1 MKLAGRNQEGN
12 KQVNVNH
19 EKIQTSLPGY
29 LEEYKFP
36 VNRVNSALVVQSLTD
51 ALFLTQKRGK
61 EKENLY
67 GMIV

>member
-1 MKLAGRNQEGN
+1 MKLARSNLEGN

-29 LEEYKFP
+29 LEENKFP

-51 ALFLTQKRGK
+51 ALFLT
-61 EKENLY
+61 
-67 GMIV
+67 